1 MSLDNLLWFAGPVSE
16 AAVVGLLTYR
26 RVWRTL
32 PFFFIFSVWTFLGSI
47 IAFVVHRNFS
57 PAAYF
62 TTYLTEEGVDFAVLF
77 CVLVELAWSVFRPFR
92 ASLPRRTVWVI
103 GILIAAATAA
113 IWPFTDSSAFAHY
126 PMQWHILVR
135 MQQDVS
141 ILRVL
146 IFLLLAGCSHLLSIG
161 WRDRELQVATGLGF
175 YSLAA
180 LTATVLHAH
189 QAAGQQYRMVE
200 LILEACYICSV
211 LYWAASFAQK
221 EALRREFSPKMQ
233 SFLLAVAG
241 TARTTRVALA
251 DSAAAKT
258 DKHREE

>member
-1 MSLDNLLWFAGPVSE
+1 MSLDNLLWFAGPLSE
-16 AAVVGLLTYR
+16 AAVVGLLVYR

-32 PFFFIFSVWTFLGSI
+32 PFFFIYSVWTLFGSL
-47 IAFVVHRNFS
+47 IAYVIHRNFS
-57 PAAYF
+57 TAAYF
-62 TTYLTEEGVDFAVLF
+62 TTYLAEESVDFAVLF
-77 CVLVELAWSVFRPFR
+77 CVLVELAWSVFRPIR
-92 ASLPRRTVWVI
+92 SSLPRRTVWII
-103 GILIAAATAA
+103 GILISVAIAA
-113 IWPFTDSSAFAHY
+113 IWPFTDSAGFVRY
-126 PMQWHILVR
+126 PMQWHLLVR

-180 LTATVLHAH
+180 LTATVLHAR
-189 QAAGQQYRMVE
+189 QAAGQQFRMVE

-211 LYWAASFAQK
+211 LYWAICFSLK
-221 EALRREFSPKMQ
+221 EADRREFTPQMQ

-241 TARTTRVALA
+241 TARTTRIALA
-251 DSAAAKT
+251 DSAASKPTRRT
-258 DKHREE
+258 D